1 MISVVFL
8 ASLLVGLLL
17 GVYAMLTGV
26 ERPLAAAPIAP
37 GAAGP
42 PFRTALGVP
51 ALAGFLT
58 VFGIAGY
65 LLYRADAIGT
75 AGTLLAATLLGL
87 LALGGAIALVTK
99 WAVPAALADVADDRY
114 VLQGT
119 PARVT
124 GAIGTDGAGE
134 IVYVEDGREIAAA
147 ARSFDGTPLDV
158 GSDVVI
164 DRVED
169 GVAYVEQWAVVE
181 QRL

>member
-1 MISVVFL
+1 MSVVFL

-17 GVYAMLTGV
+17 AVYTMLTGV
-26 ERPLAAAPIAP
+26 ERPLAAAA
-37 GAAGP
+37 GSAGP

-51 ALAGFLT
+51 ALGGFLT
-58 VFGIAGY
+58 AFGIAGY
-65 LLYRADAIGT
+65 LLYRAGALGA

-87 LALGGAIALVTK
+87 AALGGAIALVTK
-99 WAVPAALADVADDRY
+99 WAVPAALADAVDERY

-119 PARVT
+119 PARVI

-134 IVYVEDGREIAAA
+134 IVYVADGREIVAA
-147 ARSFDGTPLDV
+147 ARSFDGSPLDV